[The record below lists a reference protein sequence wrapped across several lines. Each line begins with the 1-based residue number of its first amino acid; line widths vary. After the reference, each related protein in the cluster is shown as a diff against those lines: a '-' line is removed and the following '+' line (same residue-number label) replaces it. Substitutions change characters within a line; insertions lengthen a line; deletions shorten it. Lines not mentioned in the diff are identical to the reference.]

1 METELIKRVIRD
13 QEEEILSKFSTER
26 IIDREYSAEIR
37 KHTTKA
43 NAIVITGVRR
53 SGKSTE
59 ALLLVKGKRYA
70 HLNFDDPSLDGM
82 KATDLVKVT
91 EAIAELK
98 GDVEYIILD
107 EVQNV
112 KGWELYVSRLR
123 ETKKVIVTG
132 SNSELMSE
140 ELASR
145 LTGRYTSFTAFPFS
159 FREFLDYN
167 GFRPDIYLT
176 GDIAKTKTYL
186 NKYLLGGG
194 FPEALALGE
203 RFLVQIYSD
212 IITKDIERRYSI
224 RHRSTFREFSKYV
237 VSNVSKEMSYN
248 KMKNIFGI
256 KSVHTVKNYLGFMEK
271 AYLAFKIDKYSNKL
285 KQQILSSKKVYCIDT
300 GLANALGFRIE
311 EERGRLL
318 ENVIAIELL
327 RRKSYWNIHSEVY
340 FWQDYRHREVDF
352 VVKDGNSIKQLIQV
366 SYRTD
371 DSDTKEREIRSLLA
385 ASKELRCDDLLVV
398 TYDFEGTEERD
409 GKRIIFMPAWKW
421 LLLTNR
427 SS

>member
-26 IIDREYSAEIR
+26 IIEREYSAEIR

-59 ALLLVKGKRYA
+59 ALLLVKGKRYV
-70 HLNFDDPSLDGM
+70 HLNFDDPSLEGM

-176 GDIAKTKTYL
+176 EDIAKTKTYL

-203 RFLVQIYSD
+203 RFLAQIYSD

-285 KQQILSSKKVYCIDT
+285 KQQVLSSKKVYCIDT

-352 VVKDGNSIKQLIQV
+352 VVTEGNSIKQLIQV

-385 ASKELRCDDLLVV
+385 ASKELRCDDLLVI

>member
-1 METELIKRVIRD
+1 
-13 QEEEILSKFSTER
+13 
-26 IIDREYSAEIR
+26 
-37 KHTTKA
+37 
-43 NAIVITGVRR
+43 
-53 SGKSTE
+53 
-59 ALLLVKGKRYA
+59 
-70 HLNFDDPSLDGM
+70 
-82 KATDLVKVT
+82 
-91 EAIAELK
+91 
-98 GDVEYIILD
+98 
-107 EVQNV
+107 
-112 KGWELYVSRLR
+112 
-123 ETKKVIVTG
+123 
-132 SNSELMSE
+132 
-140 ELASR
+140 
-145 LTGRYTSFTAFPFS
+145 
-159 FREFLDYN
+159 
-167 GFRPDIYLT
+167 
-176 GDIAKTKTYL
+176 
-186 NKYLLGGG
+186 
-194 FPEALALGE
+194 
-203 RFLVQIYSD
+203 
-212 IITKDIERRYSI
+212 
-224 RHRSTFREFSKYV
+224 
-237 VSNVSKEMSYN
+237 
-248 KMKNIFGI
+248 
-256 KSVHTVKNYLGFMEK
+256 MEK